1 MLTSVLRALIKNPI
15 KESFDITFM
24 KNKKFIKTLITF
36 FYYFLIKTIFDWI
49 LNQYPKST
57 R

>member
-1 MLTSVLRALIKNPI
+1 MNASRVLVKNQI

-24 KNKKFIKTLITF
+24 RNEKSCQNIKIF
-36 FYYFLIKTIFDWI
+36 FSFLIKTFFNWI
-49 LNQYPKST
+49 LNQYPKGT